1 MQALAECSVVPMG
14 RMPMDNALNGHPRR
28 RVPQGG
34 AKLNAKNGGR
44 KKPSAKDVF
53 GMTPLDLLGKVSVND
68 LPGPASFLQRLIGTY
83 RSDTSDSQAQQEASP
98 SAEAPASEQE
108 QLQGQQQ
115 QQQLAPFAGP
125 PAARLQQQL
134 PPPQIDTRTNLE
146 KYMGMKMQE
155 SRWRGQPLPANC
167 MPPPQQYYSPPVP
180 QNSAYGYQG
189 GNMGFAAPQTLQ
201 NSPSFSPEIQQG
213 AWDHQPSDYSYAS
226 QYGYESS
233 GAPTPSY
240 HAGSSAGV
248 ATPGGSAAGN
258 YEPAE
263 QQSSYIPED
272 VQQQGMQSGGASWL
286 QNKCYLPQ
294 VPPFS
299 HMTAPVPGAPFHPG
313 FSYATDFKYYYNYYP
328 ADQYAGELDGEHA
341 DAQEEAVAREQQR
354 ADELVSRQL
363 TEADTSACATTL
375 QPLITSKKRLES
387 GQAVA
392 L

>member
-1 MQALAECSVVPMG
+1 MG
-14 RMPMDNALNGHPRR
+14 RMPVDNALNGHPRR

-34 AKLNAKNGGR
+34 AKLNAKSGGR

-53 GMTPLDLLGKVSVND
+53 GVTPLDLLGKVSLDD

-83 RSDTSDSQAQQEASP
+83 RSDNSDSQGQQEASSSP
-98 SAEAPASEQE
+98 AEAPAAEQE

-115 QQQLAPFAGP
+115 QQPFAVP
-125 PAARLQQQL
+125 PAAGLQQQL

-155 SRWRGQPLPANC
+155 SRLRGQPFPPTC
-167 MPPPQQYYSPPVP
+167 MPRSQQCYSPPLP
-180 QNSAYGYQG
+180 QPHAYGYQG
-189 GNMGFAAPQTLQ
+189 ESLGFNAPQTLQ
-201 NSPSFSPEIQQG
+201 APPSFSPEMHQG
-213 AWDHQPSDYSYAS
+213 AWDRQPSDYQYPS

-233 GAPTPSY
+233 GALTPSY
-240 HAGSSAGV
+240 QAGI

-258 YEPAE
+258 FEVAA
-263 QQSSYIPED
+263 QQNSYVPEGI
-272 VQQQGMQSGGASWL
+272 QQQECMQSGRASWL
-286 QNKCYLPQ
+286 QNKSYLPQ

-341 DAQEEAVAREQQR
+341 DAQEEAVAREQER
-354 ADELVSRQL
+354 ADELVSMQL
-363 TEADTSACATTL
+363 REGDGSACSNNTTL
-375 QPLITSKKRLES
+375 QPLITSKRRLES
-387 GQAVA
+387 GKAVPMR
-392 L
+392 

>member
-1 MQALAECSVVPMG
+1 MQALAECSVVPIG
-14 RMPMDNALNGHPRR
+14 RMPMDNTLNGHPRR

-34 AKLNAKNGGR
+34 AKLNEKNGGR

-53 GMTPLDLLGKVSVND
+53 GVTPLDLLGKVSVDD

-83 RSDTSDSQAQQEASP
+83 RSDTSGSQAQQEASP
-98 SAEAPASEQE
+98 PAEGLAVEQE
-108 QLQGQQQ
+108 QLQGQHEPV
-115 QQQLAPFAGP
+115 PFAAP
-125 PAARLQQQL
+125 PAVVLQQQL

-167 MPPPQQYYSPPVP
+167 MPPPQQYCTPPLP
-180 QNSAYGYQG
+180 HNAYGYHG
-189 GNMGFAAPQTLQ
+189 EPMGFAAPLTPQ
-201 NSPSFSPEIQQG
+201 SHPAFSLEMQQG
-213 AWDHQPSDYSYAS
+213 AWDCQQPSDFQYPS

-233 GAPTPSY
+233 VAPTLSH
-240 HAGSSAGV
+240 HAGSSAGI
-248 ATPGGSAAGN
+248 ATPCGSAASN
-258 YEPAE
+258 YEAAA
-263 QQSSYIPED
+263 QHSSYLAD
-272 VQQQGMQSGGASWL
+272 DLQQQGMHSGRSSWL
-286 QNKCYLPQ
+286 QSKSYLPQ

-341 DAQEEAVAREQQR
+341 DAQEEAVAREQQL

-363 TEADTSACATTL
+363 TEADTSPCATTL
-375 QPLITSKKRLES
+375 KPLLTSKKRLES
-387 GQAVA
+387 GKAVA
-392 L
+392 M